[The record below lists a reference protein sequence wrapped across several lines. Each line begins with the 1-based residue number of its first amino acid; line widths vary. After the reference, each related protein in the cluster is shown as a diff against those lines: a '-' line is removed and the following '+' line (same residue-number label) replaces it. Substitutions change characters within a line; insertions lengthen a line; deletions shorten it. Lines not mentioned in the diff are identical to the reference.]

1 MTKRLIYII
10 ITLLLVSLNGN
21 SQDTDFGTGY
31 RTGMLANPAFSGTV
45 GDGQLNLSYFNFY
58 PGNSYNLN
66 SYFLSYDT
74 YIPVL
79 HGGTGFYL
87 SNDAL
92 GGVYNDLRGGL
103 GYAYHLK
110 ADNDFYINAGLTASV
125 INRGVKRSKIILP
138 DQINPFG
145 GGIITSAETISD
157 LNHAVFDIGVGFLIT
172 YKNMT
177 GGIALNHFA
186 EPDLSGTGNND
197 FRIRRKYSFQL
208 SGTFNDGVSKSVIV
222 RPIISAEV
230 QGNHASLAA
239 GSSFRY
245 NIISVNAVLFGDKE
259 RNIDLQTGFSLSAG
273 KAIVYYNYKFNLVS
287 SSEQFPF
294 SLLHQTGVIIS
305 LNIVDKRKIIK
316 TINFPEL

>member
-1 MTKRLIYII
+1 MIKRLIYII
-10 ITLLLVSLNGN
+10 LPLLLISLNGN
-21 SQDTDFGTGY
+21 SQDTDFGAGY
-31 RTGMLANPAFSGTV
+31 RTGMLANPAFSGTS
-45 GDGQLNLSYFNFY
+45 GDGKLNLSYFNFY

-110 ADNDFYINAGLTASV
+110 ADDDFYINAGLTASV
-125 INRGVKRSKIILP
+125 INRGVKRSNIILP

-145 GGIITSAETISD
+145 GGTIASTETISD
-157 LNHAVFDIGVGFLIT
+157 LNHTVFDIGVGFLVT
-172 YKNMT
+172 FKNLT
-177 GGIALNHFA
+177 GGISLSHFA

-197 FRIRRKYSFQL
+197 FRLRRNYSFQL
-208 SGTFNDGVSKSVIV
+208 SGTFNDGISKAVIV
-222 RPIISAEV
+222 RPIVSADI
-230 QGNHASLAA
+230 QGDHASVAL

-245 NIISVNAVLFGDKE
+245 NMLSVNAVLFSDNGK
-259 RNIDLQTGFSLSAG
+259 NTDLQTGFSLSAG

-287 SSEQFPF
+287 GREQFPF

-316 TINFPEL
+316 TIYFPEL